1 MFYRLFGRIAQLIA
15 FVLNGKALYQNSD
28 RLPLSKNYILVA
40 PNRTWWDSIYLAIGA
55 SPKEFT
61 FMVKEELFKIPVL
74 RFILTRGNAFPVN
87 RLDPKPSTIKIPIK
101 ILKSKTTSLMMFPT
115 GSRYSTDLKGGVALI
130 AKLTKVPIVP
140 AVYQGPITFCQLL
153 KRKPIII
160 RYGDSIDITDIK
172 KMNKEGVTEVE
183 RRIQVAFDQLDEEI
197 NPYYKYVIS

>member
-1 MFYRLFGRIAQLIA
+1 MFYKLFGKIVQLIA
-15 FVLNGKALYQNSD
+15 FILNGKVFYQKSD

-40 PNRTWWDSIYLAIGA
+40 PHRTWWDSIYLAIGA
-55 SPKEFT
+55 SPKKFA

-74 RFILTRGNAFPVN
+74 RFILTRVNAFPVN
-87 RLDPKPSTIKIPIK
+87 RLNPKPSAIKIPIK
-101 ILKSKTTSLMMFPT
+101 VLRSTTTSLMMFPT
-115 GSRYSTDLKGGVALI
+115 GSRYATDLKGGVALI
-130 AKLTKVPIVP
+130 AKLAKVPIVP

-183 RRIQVAFDQLDEEI
+183 RRIQAAFDQLDEEI
-197 NPYYKYVIS
+197 NPDYKYVIS

>member
-1 MFYRLFGRIAQLIA
+1 MFYRLFGRIAQLIT

-40 PNRTWWDSIYLAIGA
+40 PHRTWWDSIYLAIGA

-61 FMVKEELFKIPVL
+61 FMVKEELF
-74 RFILTRGNAFPVN
+74 
-87 RLDPKPSTIKIPIK
+87 KIPIK

-130 AKLTKVPIVP
+130 AKLAKVPIVP

-183 RRIQVAFDQLDEEI
+183 RRIQAAFDQLDEEI
-197 NPYYKYVIS
+197 NPDYKYVIS